1 MKTPQTASEGRA
13 GLRRSATE
21 QSADSASASRAAADA
36 GRVQAT
42 FAATLVDEWA
52 RFGVTDAVISPGS
65 RSTPLALAL
74 AADGRLR
81 LHIRLDERSAG
92 FFALGIARRTGRVTL
107 VVTTSGTA
115 AAELHPAVAEADLGG
130 VALLVCTADRPPELQ
145 QVAAPQ
151 TMRQPGLYG
160 SAVRWAAEAGVPE
173 PDQGVFW
180 RSLAA
185 RAVAEAAYG
194 PVGPGPV
201 HLNLAFRDPL
211 VAEPGPLPPARAHGP
226 WHRVVRG
233 VRAPSP
239 EAVSDLAG
247 RAGQRGV
254 IVAGSGAGDPEAIRA
269 LADALG
275 WPVLADPRS
284 GARTPHSTTV
294 AAADAILRA
303 PAARDRLRPSAVLH
317 LGERWASRV
326 MAEWLAHPAIEH
338 LTVDPD
344 WRWRDPQRRA
354 DTVLCADPTALCR
367 AAAEAVP
374 HPVPS
379 GWRDAWADAEAAA
392 QQALDAVL
400 NSYSDWT
407 EPRVARQLWSALP
420 PHTALVVGSSMPI
433 RHLEWFTAPRH
444 RPPTVLSNRG
454 VNGIDGVVS
463 TALGAAAATT
473 DPVVALI
480 GDLTFLHDA
489 GALLGAADAG
499 LSCTFVVVDN
509 NGGGI
514 FSFLPPA
521 RRLPPATFEALFGTP
536 QSADIPAIAA
546 AYGVT
551 VRSAGDHRQL
561 DAVLAELVEKQGVSV
576 IHVRT
581 DREANV
587 TVHERVHA
595 AVAEAVDAVLEGERL
610 G

>member
-1 MKTPQTASEGRA
+1 MKISETSPP
-13 GLRRSATE
+13 RRVGP
-21 QSADSASASRAAADA
+21 AAASPAATGSAVAESDA

-42 FAATLVDEWA
+42 FAATLVDEWV
-52 RFGVTDAVISPGS
+52 RFGVTDAVVSPGS

-92 FFALGIARRTGRVTL
+92 FFALGLARRTGRVPL
-107 VVTTSGTA
+107 VLTTSGTA

-130 VALLVCTADRPPELQ
+130 VPMLVCTADRPPELQ

-160 SAVRWAAEAGVPE
+160 SAVRWAADLPVPE
-173 PDQGVFW
+173 PGQGVYW

-185 RAVAEAAYG
+185 RAAAEAGYG
-194 PVGPGPV
+194 PAGPGPV

-211 VAEPGPLPPARAHGP
+211 VAAPGPLPPARATGP
-226 WHRVVRG
+226 WHRVARG
-233 VRAPSP
+233 VATPPP
-239 EAVSDLAG
+239 EAVRDLAA
-247 RAGQRGV
+247 RAGERGV
-254 IVAGSGAGDPEAIRA
+254 IVAGSGAGAPEAVRA

-275 WPVLADPRS
+275 WPLLADPRS
-284 GARTPHSTTV
+284 GARTPHGATV

-303 PAARDRLRPSAVLH
+303 PAARERLRPTTVLH

-326 MAEWLAHPAIEH
+326 MADWLAQPAVEH
-338 LTVDPD
+338 LSVDPD
-344 WRWRDPQRRA
+344 WRWRDPQRTT
-354 DTVLCADPTALCR
+354 DTLLRTDPTTLCR
-367 AAAEAVP
+367 AVAEAVP
-374 HPVPS
+374 DAAPPA
-379 GWRDAWADAEAAA
+379 WRAAWAAAEAAA
-392 QQALDAVL
+392 QRAMDQVL
-400 NSYSDWT
+400 NSYGDWT
-407 EPRVARQLWSALP
+407 EPRVARQLWAALP
-420 PHTALVVGSSMPI
+420 SHTALVVGSSMPI

-444 RPPTVLSNRG
+444 RPPSVLSNRG

-463 TALGAAAATT
+463 TALGAAAAAT
-473 DPVVALI
+473 DPVVALL

-489 GALLGAADAG
+489 GSLLGAADAG

-509 NGGGI
+509 HGGGI

-521 RRLPPATFEALFGTP
+521 RELPAATFEALFGTP

-546 AYGVT
+546 AYGAT

-561 DAVLAELVEKQGVSV
+561 DAVLAELVGKQGVSV

-587 TVHERVHA
+587 AVHECVHS
-595 AVAEAVDAVLEGERL
+595 AVAEAVATALERL